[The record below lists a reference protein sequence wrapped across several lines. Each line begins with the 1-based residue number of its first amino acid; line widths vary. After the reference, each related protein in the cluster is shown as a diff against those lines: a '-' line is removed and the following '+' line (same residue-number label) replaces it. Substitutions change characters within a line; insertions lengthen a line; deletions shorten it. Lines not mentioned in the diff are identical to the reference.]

1 MSAETVLAV
10 ANQLRDSLGH
20 DFRGVPSPVP
30 VTPWLT
36 AIEEDHNSPPAD
48 TSPYPG
54 RALAFTVEV
63 DGCDIRVL
71 VEDVTPD
78 YERREE
84 E

>member
-1 MSAETVLAV
+1 MSAETVMVV

-20 DFRGVPSPVP
+20 AFRGVPSPVP

-36 AIEEDHNSPPAD
+36 AIEEDHNDPPGD
-48 TSPYPG
+48 TANYPG

-63 DGCDIRVL
+63 DGFQIRVL

-78 YERREE
+78 YDRPE
-84 E
+84 